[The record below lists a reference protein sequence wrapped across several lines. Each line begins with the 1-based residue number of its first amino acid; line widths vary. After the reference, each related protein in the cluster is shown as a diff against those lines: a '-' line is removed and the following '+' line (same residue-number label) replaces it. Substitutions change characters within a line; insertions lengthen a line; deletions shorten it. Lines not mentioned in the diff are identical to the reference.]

1 MRTQIRVKLR
11 MNDVTITFK
20 KAMEQA
26 GMLGLC
32 HEGQLEMAVGTVRR
46 EYPDLS
52 NEAIS
57 DLIEVESET

>member
-1 MRTQIRVKLR
+1 

>member
-1 MRTQIRVKLR
+1 
-11 MNDVTITFK
+11 MNDVTTTFL

-32 HEGQLEMAVGTVRR
+32 HEGQLEMAVQTVRR

-52 NEAIS
+52 SEVVN
-57 DLIEVESET
+57 DLIETESET